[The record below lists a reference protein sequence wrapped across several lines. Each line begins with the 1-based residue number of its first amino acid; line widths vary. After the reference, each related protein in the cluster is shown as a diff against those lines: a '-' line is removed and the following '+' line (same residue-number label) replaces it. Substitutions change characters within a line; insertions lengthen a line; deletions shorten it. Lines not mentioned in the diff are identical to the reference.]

1 MIVPSA
7 AFTIGR
13 GKAPMRGVRNHASVL
28 SCGDQR
34 AGTMTYQQPL
44 AVRYQTVRRELRGI
58 LLALLM
64 VAATTVVAFALIRY
78 LDVRRGSVIYL
89 IPVLLAG
96 WHLGLVPA
104 LVAAVAGVLWS
115 GYFFFSPFYS
125 YYLARPN
132 EILNLLLFMV
142 VAVVT
147 SHLANSMKQQTELA
161 RKREKE
167 MSDLYAFSR
176 RLATVSS
183 AADIYLAIEEH
194 LASLVQR
201 KVVLFGAVSDSDRAI
216 KPEQE
221 GLSQRVH
228 SAIAEVRAG
237 RTLATTVDDG
247 AGDIWLVR
255 RVSQKNADFGVIAI
269 DLGSV
274 PPWAVEE
281 VRHRVDDVLS
291 DAAATLERLDVAR
304 ALNDAKMRSETELL
318 REALIGSVS
327 HELRTPLA
335 SILGA
340 ATVLSKSAVIAKD
353 ERLTSLAGVVRDE
366 ADRLNND
373 IQNLL
378 DATRISREQ
387 VRPRQEWIE
396 PQDIVNSALERR
408 RRRLSAHT
416 LSLDVD
422 SNLPFIY
429 VDPVLVEQAFGQIVD
444 NAAKYSPPGSPI
456 TVAAKRNGRDVV
468 LSVHDEGAGLTAQEN
483 AHVGERFF
491 RGPRHAT
498 TTSGSGLGLWIAKAF
513 VSANGGKIEAAS
525 AGADRGAT
533 VSIHLPFA
541 TPASQPEVGPDD

>member
-1 MIVPSA
+1 M
-7 AFTIGR
+7 
-13 GKAPMRGVRNHASVL
+13 VRMEA
-28 SCGDQR
+28 
-34 AGTMTYQQPL
+34 
-44 AVRYQTVRRELRGI
+44 VRRELRGSA
-58 LLALLM
+58 LALVL
-64 VAATTVVAFALIRY
+64 VAATTLVAYVLIQSF
-78 LDVRRGSVIYL
+78 DVRRGSVIYL
-89 IPVLLAG
+89 LPVLLAG

-115 GYFFFSPFYS
+115 GYFFFSPYYS
-125 YYLARPN
+125 FYLARPN

-147 SHLANSMKQQTELA
+147 SHLANSMKKQTEVA
-161 RKREKE
+161 RKSEKD
-167 MSDLYAFSR
+167 MGDLYAFSR
-176 RLATVSS
+176 RLAAASS

-201 KVVLFGAVSDSDRAI
+201 KVVLFGAVPDSDRDV

-274 PPWAVEE
+274 PPSAVEE

-291 DAAATLERLDVAR
+291 DAAATLERLGVAR

-340 ATVLSKSAVIAKD
+340 ATVLSKSPVIAKD

-366 ADRLNND
+366 AERLNND

-387 VRPRQEWIE
+387 IRPRQEWIE

-408 RRRLSAHT
+408 RRRLSGHNV
-416 LSLDVD
+416 SLDMD
-422 SNLPFIY
+422 SNLPLIY
-429 VDPVLVEQAFGQIVD
+429 VDAVLVEQAFVQIVD
-444 NAAKYSPPGSPI
+444 NAAKYSPTGSPI
-456 TVAAKRNGRDVV
+456 IIAAKRNGRDVV
-468 LSVHDEGAGLTAQEN
+468 LSVQDQGVGLTAEESAQI
-483 AHVGERFF
+483 GERFF
-491 RGPRHAT
+491 RGARHAA

-513 VSANGGKIEAAS
+513 VTANGGKIQAVS
-525 AGADRGAT
+525 PGADHGAA
-533 VSIHLPFA
+533 VSILLPFA
-541 TPASQPEVGPDD
+541 TPANQPEVGPDD

>member
-1 MIVPSA
+1 
-7 AFTIGR
+7 
-13 GKAPMRGVRNHASVL
+13 MR
-28 SCGDQR
+28 
-34 AGTMTYQQPL
+34 
-44 AVRYQTVRRELRGI
+44 
-58 LLALLM
+58 
-64 VAATTVVAFALIRY
+64 
-78 LDVRRGSVIYL
+78 
-89 IPVLLAG
+89 
-96 WHLGLVPA
+96 
-104 LVAAVAGVLWS
+104 
-115 GYFFFSPFYS
+115 
-125 YYLARPN
+125 
-132 EILNLLLFMV
+132 
-142 VAVVT
+142 
-147 SHLANSMKQQTELA
+147 
-161 RKREKE
+161 
-167 MSDLYAFSR
+167 
-176 RLATVSS
+176 VSS
-183 AADIYLAIEEH
+183 SARWCSSGPAPIVDA
-194 LASLVQR
+194 
-201 KVVLFGAVSDSDRAI
+201 
-216 KPEQE
+216 KPEQAA
-221 GLSQRVH
+221 LSQRVH
-228 SAIAEVRAG
+228 AAIAEVQAG
-237 RTLATTVDDG
+237 RTPATTVDDG

-274 PPWAVEE
+274 PPGAIDE
-281 VRHRVDDVLS
+281 VRKRVNDVLS

-340 ATVLSKSAVIAKD
+340 ATVLSKSAAISKD

-366 ADRLNND
+366 AERLNND

-387 VRPRQEWIE
+387 IRPRQEWIE
-396 PQDIVNSALERR
+396 PQDIVNAALERR
-408 RRRLSAHT
+408 RRRLSGHRSHST
-416 LSLDVD
+416 WIP
-422 SNLPFIY
+422 NLPFIY
-429 VDPVLVEQAFGQIVD
+429 VDAVLVEQAFGQVVD

-456 TVAAKRNGRDVV
+456 TVAAKRNGHDVV

-491 RGPRHAT
+491 RGARLAT

-525 AGADRGAT
+525 AGADRGTT

>member
-1 MIVPSA
+1 M
-7 AFTIGR
+7 
-13 GKAPMRGVRNHASVL
+13 VRMEA
-28 SCGDQR
+28 
-34 AGTMTYQQPL
+34 
-44 AVRYQTVRRELRGI
+44 VRRELRGSAI
-58 LLALLM
+58 ALVM
-64 VAATTVVAFALIRY
+64 VAATTLIAY
-78 LDVRRGSVIYL
+78 VLIQSLDVRRGSVIYL
-89 IPVLLAG
+89 LPVLLAG

-115 GYFFFSPFYS
+115 GYFFFSPYYS
-125 YYLARPN
+125 FYLARPN
-132 EILNLLLFMV
+132 EILNLVLFMV

-147 SHLANSMKQQTELA
+147 SHLANSMKKQTELA
-161 RKREKE
+161 RKSEKE

-176 RLATVSS
+176 RLAAASS

-201 KVVLFGAVSDSDRAI
+201 KVVLFGAVADGDHDA
-216 KPEQE
+216 KPDQE

-228 SAIAEVRAG
+228 SAIAEIRAG

-274 PPWAVEE
+274 PPGAVEE

-291 DAAATLERLDVAR
+291 DAAATLARLDVAR

-340 ATVLSKSAVIAKD
+340 ATVLSKSPVIAKD

-366 ADRLNND
+366 SERLNND

-387 VRPRQEWIE
+387 IRPRQEWIE

-408 RRRLSAHT
+408 RRRLAGHNV
-416 LSLDVD
+416 SLDMD
-422 SNLPFIY
+422 SNLPLIY
-429 VDPVLVEQAFGQIVD
+429 VDAVLVEQALVQVVD

-456 TVAAKRNGRDVV
+456 VIAAKRNGRDVV
-468 LSVHDEGAGLTAQEN
+468 LSVKDQGVGLTPEESAQL
-483 AHVGERFF
+483 GERFF
-491 RGPRHAT
+491 RGARHAA

-513 VSANGGKIEAAS
+513 VTANGGKIQAVS
-525 AGADRGAT
+525 AGADHGAV

-541 TPASQPEVGPDD
+541 TPANQPEVGPDD

>member
-1 MIVPSA
+1 V
-7 AFTIGR
+7 
-13 GKAPMRGVRNHASVL
+13 VRMEA
-28 SCGDQR
+28 
-34 AGTMTYQQPL
+34 
-44 AVRYQTVRRELRGI
+44 VRRELRGSAI
-58 LLALLM
+58 ALVM
-64 VAATTVVAFALIRY
+64 VAATTLIAY
-78 LDVRRGSVIYL
+78 VLIQSLDVRRGSVIYL
-89 IPVLLAG
+89 LPVLLAG

-115 GYFFFSPFYS
+115 GYFFFSPYYS
-125 YYLARPN
+125 FYLARPN
-132 EILNLLLFMV
+132 EILNLVLFMV

-147 SHLANSMKQQTELA
+147 SHLANSMKKQTELA
-161 RKREKE
+161 RKSEKE

-176 RLATVSS
+176 RLAAASS

-201 KVVLFGAVSDSDRAI
+201 KVVLFGAVADGDHDA
-216 KPEQE
+216 KPDQE

-228 SAIAEVRAG
+228 SAIAEIRAG

-274 PPWAVEE
+274 PPGAVEE

-340 ATVLSKSAVIAKD
+340 ATVLSKSPVIAKD

-366 ADRLNND
+366 SERLNND

-387 VRPRQEWIE
+387 IRPRQEWIE

-408 RRRLSAHT
+408 RRRLAGHNV
-416 LSLDVD
+416 SLDMD
-422 SNLPFIY
+422 SNLPLIY
-429 VDPVLVEQAFGQIVD
+429 VDAVLVEQALVQVVD

-456 TVAAKRNGRDVV
+456 VIAAKRNGRDVV
-468 LSVHDEGAGLTAQEN
+468 LSVKDQGVGLTPEESAQL
-483 AHVGERFF
+483 GERFF
-491 RGPRHAT
+491 RGARHAA

-513 VSANGGKIEAAS
+513 VTANGGKIQAVS
-525 AGADRGAT
+525 AGADHGAV

-541 TPASQPEVGPDD
+541 TPANQPEVGPDD

>member
-1 MIVPSA
+1 V
-7 AFTIGR
+7 
-13 GKAPMRGVRNHASVL
+13 VRMEA
-28 SCGDQR
+28 
-34 AGTMTYQQPL
+34 
-44 AVRYQTVRRELRGI
+44 VRRELRGSAI
-58 LLALLM
+58 ALVL
-64 VAATTVVAFALIRY
+64 VAATTLVAYVLIQSF
-78 LDVRRGSVIYL
+78 DVRRGSVIYL
-89 IPVLLAG
+89 LPVLLAG
-96 WHLGLVPA
+96 WHLGLLPA

-115 GYFFFSPFYS
+115 GYFFFSPYYS
-125 YYLARPN
+125 FYLARPN

-147 SHLANSMKQQTELA
+147 SHLANSMKKQTEVA
-161 RKREKE
+161 RKSEKE
-167 MSDLYAFSR
+167 MGDLYAFSR
-176 RLATVSS
+176 RLAAASS

-201 KVVLFGAVSDSDRAI
+201 KVVLFGAVADSDRDV

-274 PPWAVEE
+274 PSWAVEE
-281 VRHRVDDVLS
+281 IRHRVDDVLS

-340 ATVLSKSAVIAKD
+340 ATVLSKSPVIAKD
-353 ERLTSLAGVVRDE
+353 ERLTALAGVVRDE
-366 ADRLNND
+366 AERLNND

-408 RRRLSAHT
+408 RRRLSSHNV
-416 LSLDVD
+416 SLDMD
-422 SNLPFIY
+422 SNLPLIY
-429 VDPVLVEQAFGQIVD
+429 VDAVLVEQAFVQIVD
-444 NAAKYSPPGSPI
+444 NAAKYSPTGSPI
-456 TVAAKRNGRDVV
+456 TIAAKRNGRDVV
-468 LSVHDEGAGLTAQEN
+468 LSVRDQGVGLTAEESAQI
-483 AHVGERFF
+483 GERFF
-491 RGPRHAT
+491 RGARHAA

-513 VSANGGKIEAAS
+513 VTANGGKIQAVS
-525 AGADRGAT
+525 PGADHGAA
-533 VSIHLPFA
+533 VSILLPFA